1 MRTLITLGLM
11 ALCTAPFAQDNGPTA
26 YTYSAT
32 AVHIEHLEIKSS
44 TVCDMC
50 VKTIKENLIYEKG
63 VKKVEVDLETSTVHI
78 DYDPHKN
85 TPEALRAALVK
96 LGYSAD
102 GVPGDAKA
110 FAKLPMCCQKEG
122 CGKLPEGGAH

>member
-1 MRTLITLGLM
+1 MTITLL
-11 ALCTAPFAQDNGPTA
+11 ALSMAPFAQNGTA
-26 YTYSAT
+26 PHYALAAT

-50 VKTIKENLIYEKG
+50 VNTIKENLIYEKG
-63 VKKVEVDLETSTVHI
+63 VKKVEVDLATSTVHI

-85 TPEALRAALVK
+85 TAEALRAALIK

-102 GVPGDAKA
+102 GVPGDPKA

-122 CGKLPEGGAH
+122 CGKLPESGTH

>member
-1 MRTLITLGLM
+1 MRTLMTV
-11 ALCTAPFAQDNGPTA
+11 ALLALSIAPFAQDGTTPP

-32 AVHIEHLEIKSS
+32 ADHIAHLEIQSS

-50 VKTIKENLIYEKG
+50 VNTIKENLIYEKG
-63 VKKVEVDLETSTVHI
+63 VKKVEVDLATSTVHI
-78 DYDPHKN
+78 DYDAHKN
-85 TPEALRAALVK
+85 TPEALRAALIK

-110 FAKLPMCCQKEG
+110 FAKLPLCCQKEG
-122 CGKLPEGGAH
+122 CGKLPESGTH

>member
-1 MRTLITLGLM
+1 MKTLIAISLL
-11 ALCTAPFAQDNGPTA
+11 AFGPASFTSDGGTTI
-26 YTYSAT
+26 TYSAT
-32 AVHIEHLEIKSS
+32 PVHMEHLAIKSS

-50 VKTIKENLIYEKG
+50 VKTIKGNLIYEKG

-102 GVPGDAKA
+102 GTPGDPKA
-110 FAKLPMCCQKEG
+110 FAKLPACCQKEG
-122 CGKLPEGGAH
+122 CGKLPEGGSH

>member
-1 MRTLITLGLM
+1 MKTLITLCLLVFG
-11 ALCTAPFAQDNGPTA
+11 FAA
-26 YTYSAT
+26 SAQT
-32 AVHIEHLEIKSS
+32 KKTEHLDIQSS

-50 VKTIKENLIYEKG
+50 VETIKNNLIYEKG
-63 VKKVEVDLETSTVHI
+63 VKKVEVDLATSNVHI
-78 DYDPHKN
+78 EYDVKKN
-85 TPEALRAALVK
+85 TPEALRTALIN

-122 CGKLPEGGAH
+122 CGKLPEKTTR